1 TAIDNAIL
9 ACRCTP
15 LVCPRLL
22 LDLLLLVIADGRR
35 SDLEGRKEIKHVL
48 HRRQRGQ
55 IRSAQM
61 ASSKFQAFWN
71 HPAGPKTI
79 HFWAPTFKWCL
90 NVANV
95 ADFVKP
101 PEEISYPQQ
110 LALGCSGLIWAR
122 YSMVITPK
130 NWNLFSVSSAL
141 AVTCTYQISRKIRKD
156 CFSNQDDAVMANTE

>member
-1 TAIDNAIL
+1 
-9 ACRCTP
+9 
-15 LVCPRLL
+15 
-22 LDLLLLVIADGRR
+22 
-35 SDLEGRKEIKHVL
+35 
-48 HRRQRGQ
+48 
-55 IRSAQM
+55 M
-61 ASSKFQAFWN
+61 ASSNRPGQCCFAV
-71 HPAGPKTI
+71 

-130 NWNLFSVSSAL
+130 NRNLFSVSSAL
-141 AVTCTYQISRKIRKD
+141 AVTCTYQISRKIRY
-156 CFSNQDDAVMANTE
+156 AR

>member
-1 TAIDNAIL
+1 MLISNT
-9 ACRCTP
+9 CTVFSHHQP
-15 LVCPRLL
+15 GTCCFAV
-22 LDLLLLVIADGRR
+22 
-35 SDLEGRKEIKHVL
+35 
-48 HRRQRGQ
+48 
-55 IRSAQM
+55 
-61 ASSKFQAFWN
+61 
-71 HPAGPKTI
+71 

-141 AVTCTYQISRKIRKD
+141 AVTCTYQISRKIRY
-156 CFSNQDDAVMANTE
+156 AR

>member
-1 TAIDNAIL
+1 
-9 ACRCTP
+9 
-15 LVCPRLL
+15 
-22 LDLLLLVIADGRR
+22 
-35 SDLEGRKEIKHVL
+35 
-48 HRRQRGQ
+48 
-55 IRSAQM
+55 M
-61 ASSKFQAFWN
+61 ANSKFQAFWN

-122 YSMVITPK
+122 YSMVILPK

-141 AVTCTYQISRKIRKD
+141 AATCTYQISRKIRKD
-156 CFSNQDDAVMANTE
+156 FFSNEGDAVMTQVE